1 MADFPIKKD
10 RRTATGTI
18 VTGGARL
25 LGFIVETPGSA
36 LSIEFYDD
44 TDAATPANLVYT
56 KGFAAFAVG
65 DVVLFNPQGIPMGT
79 GIHYVEATGGEVLV
93 LYSDRG

>member
-10 RRTATGTI
+10 RRTTTGTI

-25 LGFIVETPGSA
+25 LGFIVEVPGSA
-36 LSIEFYDD
+36 VSIEFYDD
-44 TDAATPANLVYT
+44 IDAATPANLVYT
-56 KGFAAFAVG
+56 KGFAALAVG
-65 DVVLFNPQGIPMGT
+65 DIVLFGEKGIPMGA
-79 GIHYVEATGGEVLV
+79 GIHYVEATDGVVLV